1 MIAHLQGVL
10 VVKTVERVVLDVHGV
25 GYQAVVPLSTY
36 YALPDLQERVTLL
49 TTMYVREDTMR
60 LYGFA
65 TSEEQEMFELLIGV
79 SSVGPRLALNML
91 SSLTAA
97 DLQQAIAQA
106 ETRRLQAIPG
116 VGRKTAERVVL
127 ELQDK
132 MAALAL
138 TASGQPS
145 LMVTADEQVM
155 RDVISALLNL
165 GYRQQEAERAVRT
178 ARAKGMFLRTIYLRH
193 VMRNALIPVVTMI
206 GILTGELLGGAVL
219 MGHSQSGWYPL
230 AAALID
236 PAVTKGLVLVEPGAC
251 PGTYTAEQIATLAK
265 VPILVVFG
273 DHRDVPTGLPSLPTW
288 QERFEACQAL
298 IGRVRSAG
306 GRAEMLNPPERGIRG
321 NSHMIMQDKNSL
333 QIADLILQWI
343 EERVAKRRG
352 GK

>member
-10 VVKTVERVVLDVHGV
+10 VVKTVDRVVLDVHGV
-25 GYQAVVPLSTY
+25 GYQVVVPLSTY

-65 TSEEQEMFELLIGV
+65 TPEEQEMFELLISV

-106 ETRRLQAIPG
+106 ATRRLQAIPG

-132 MAALAL
+132 MATLAL
-138 TASGQPS
+138 TATGQAG

-178 ARAKGMFLRTIYLRH
+178 ARAKHDDNLTLE
-193 VMRNALIPVVTMI
+193 AL
-206 GILTGELLGGAVL
+206 LKDALQVL
-219 MGHSQSGWYPL
+219 
-230 AAALID
+230 A
-236 PAVTKGLVLVEPGAC
+236 
-251 PGTYTAEQIATLAK
+251 
-265 VPILVVFG
+265 
-273 DHRDVPTGLPSLPTW
+273 R
-288 QERFEACQAL
+288 
-298 IGRVRSAG
+298 
-306 GRAEMLNPPERGIRG
+306 
-321 NSHMIMQDKNSL
+321 
-333 QIADLILQWI
+333 
-343 EERVAKRRG
+343 
-352 GK
+352 

>member
-1 MIAHLQGVL
+1 MIAHLHGVL
-10 VVKTVERVVLDVHGV
+10 AVKTVERIVIDVHGV

-36 YALPDLQERVTLL
+36 YALPDLQERVALL

-65 TSEEQEMFELLIGV
+65 TQEEQEMFELLIGV

-132 MAALAL
+132 MTALTL

-145 LMVTADEQVM
+145 LMVSEDEQVM

-165 GYRQQEAERAVRT
+165 GYRQNEAEKAVRT
-178 ARAKGMFLRTIYLRH
+178 ARVKQDGSLTLE
-193 VMRNALIPVVTMI
+193 AL
-206 GILTGELLGGAVL
+206 LKD
-219 MGHSQSGWYPL
+219 
-230 AAALID
+230 AL
-236 PAVTKGLVLVEPGAC
+236 
-251 PGTYTAEQIATLAK
+251 
-265 VPILVVFG
+265 
-273 DHRDVPTGLPSLPTW
+273 
-288 QERFEACQAL
+288 QAL
-298 IGRVRSAG
+298 AR
-306 GRAEMLNPPERGIRG
+306 
-321 NSHMIMQDKNSL
+321 
-333 QIADLILQWI
+333 
-343 EERVAKRRG
+343 
-352 GK
+352 

>member
-65 TSEEQEMFELLIGV
+65 TPEEQEMFELLIGV

-138 TASGQPS
+138 TASGQPN
-145 LMVTADEQVM
+145 LMVTADEQVL

-178 ARAKGMFLRTIYLRH
+178 ARAQLDGS
-193 VMRNALIPVVTMI
+193 
-206 GILTGELLGGAVL
+206 LTLETLLKDTLQVL
-219 MGHSQSGWYPL
+219 
-230 AAALID
+230 A
-236 PAVTKGLVLVEPGAC
+236 
-251 PGTYTAEQIATLAK
+251 
-265 VPILVVFG
+265 
-273 DHRDVPTGLPSLPTW
+273 R
-288 QERFEACQAL
+288 
-298 IGRVRSAG
+298 
-306 GRAEMLNPPERGIRG
+306 
-321 NSHMIMQDKNSL
+321 
-333 QIADLILQWI
+333 
-343 EERVAKRRG
+343 
-352 GK
+352 